1 MFFLSASLIFQ
12 SERKIS
18 RQNSTP
24 SNVIA
29 VGFIAL
35 VKSRSKSIVVGVA
48 GGTGAGKSTIVK
60 EILKQLGTEKVSV
73 IQHDSYY
80 KNRPELSFEERTKI
94 NFDHPDSL
102 DTNLLVEHL
111 NLLIS
116 GKNVGIPVFH
126 HFTKYLRDSST
137 KKVESRPILIV
148 EGILV
153 LNDKKLRDLMN
164 LKVFID
170 VPPDLRFI
178 RRLKRDLSEHGRS
191 VEAVTKQYL
200 ATIRKMHEMY
210 VEPSK
215 IYADVLIPEGWSNRQ
230 AVNLLVSQLQTLQE
244 KHFS

>member
-1 MFFLSASLIFQ
+1 M
-12 SERKIS
+12 
-18 RQNSTP
+18 
-24 SNVIA
+24 
-29 VGFIAL
+29 

-60 EILKQLGTEKVSV
+60 EIVKQLGTEIVSV

-102 DTNLLVEHL
+102 ETNLLVEHL

-153 LNDKKLRDLMN
+153 LNEKELRDLMN

-178 RRLKRDLSEHGRS
+178 RRLKRDLSEYGRS
-191 VEAVTKQYL
+191 VESITKQYL
-200 ATIRKMHEMY
+200 ATIRTMHEEY

-215 IYADVLIPEGWSNRQ
+215 IYADVFITEDWSNRQ
-230 AVNLLVSQLQTLQE
+230 AVNLLVSHLQTLQE

>member
-12 SERKIS
+12 SERKRS

-24 SNVIA
+24 SNIIA

-102 DTNLLVEHL
+102 ETNLLVEHL

-116 GKNVGIPVFH
+116 VKNV
-126 HFTKYLRDSST
+126 
-137 KKVESRPILIV
+137 
-148 EGILV
+148 
-153 LNDKKLRDLMN
+153 
-164 LKVFID
+164 
-170 VPPDLRFI
+170 
-178 RRLKRDLSEHGRS
+178 
-191 VEAVTKQYL
+191 
-200 ATIRKMHEMY
+200 
-210 VEPSK
+210 
-215 IYADVLIPEGWSNRQ
+215 
-230 AVNLLVSQLQTLQE
+230 
-244 KHFS
+244 

>member
-1 MFFLSASLIFQ
+1 MTGFLPMATAKPFVMGI
-12 SERKIS
+12 
-18 RQNSTP
+18 
-24 SNVIA
+24 
-29 VGFIAL
+29 
-35 VKSRSKSIVVGVA
+35 
-48 GGTGAGKSTIVK
+48 GGGSGSGKSTIVK

-102 DTNLLVEHL
+102 ETNLLVEHL

-116 GKNVGIPVFH
+116 GKNVEIPVFH

-153 LNDKKLRDLMN
+153 FNDKKLRDLMN
-164 LKVFID
+164 LKVFVD

-178 RRLKRDLSEHGRS
+178 SRLKRDLSEHGRS
-191 VEAVTKQYL
+191 VASVTKQYL
-200 ATIRKMHEMY
+200 ATIRTMHEEY

-215 IYADVLIPEGWSNRQ
+215 IYADVFIPEGWSNRQ
-230 AVNLLVSQLQTLQE
+230 AVNMLVSHLQTLQE

>member
-1 MFFLSASLIFQ
+1 M
-12 SERKIS
+12 
-18 RQNSTP
+18 
-24 SNVIA
+24 
-29 VGFIAL
+29 AL

-60 EILKQLGTEKVSV
+60 EILEQLGTEKVSV
-73 IQHDSYY
+73 IEHDSYY

-102 DTNLLVEHL
+102 ETKLLVKHL

-116 GKNVGIPVFH
+116 GKNVEIPVFH
-126 HFTKYLRDSST
+126 HFTKYLRDSCT

-153 LNDKKLRDLMN
+153 LNDKELRDLMN
-164 LKVFID
+164 LKVFVD

-191 VEAVTKQYL
+191 VESVTKQYL
-200 ATIRKMHEMY
+200 ATIRNKHEEY
-210 VEPSK
+210 VEQSK
-215 IYADVLIPEGWSNRQ
+215 IFVDVFISEVWRNRK
-230 AVNLLVSQLQTLQE
+230 AVNLLVSHLPNSSRET
-244 KHFS
+244 FFII

>member
-1 MFFLSASLIFQ
+1 M
-12 SERKIS
+12 
-18 RQNSTP
+18 
-24 SNVIA
+24 
-29 VGFIAL
+29 

-80 KNRPELSFEERTKI
+80 KNHPELSIEERTKI
-94 NFDHPDSL
+94 NYDHPDSL
-102 DTNLLVEHL
+102 ETNLLVEHL

-116 GKNVGIPVFH
+116 GKNVEIPVFH

-153 LNDKKLRDLMN
+153 LNDKKLRDSMN

-178 RRLKRDLSEHGRS
+178 RRLKKDLYDHGRS
-191 VEAVTKQYL
+191 VESVINQYL
-200 ATIRKMHEMY
+200 STIRTMHEEY

-215 IYADVLIPEGWSNRQ
+215 IYADIYILDGWGKRQ
-230 AVNLLVSQLQTLQE
+230 AANYLVSQLKTLQE
-244 KHFS
+244 KNYS

>member
-1 MFFLSASLIFQ
+1 MYKRQ
-12 SERKIS
+12 
-18 RQNSTP
+18 QNSTP
-24 SNVIA
+24 SNIIA

-102 DTNLLVEHL
+102 ETNLLVEHL

-116 GKNVGIPVFH
+116 GKNVEIPVFH

-153 LNDKKLRDLMN
+153 LNDKELRDLMN

-178 RRLKRDLSEHGRS
+178 RRLKRELSEHGRS
-191 VEAVTKQYL
+191 VESVTKQYL
-200 ATIRKMHEMY
+200 ATIRTMHEEY

-215 IYADVLIPEGWSNRQ
+215 IYADVFIPEGWSNRQ
-230 AVNLLVSQLQTLQE
+230 AVNLLVSHLQTLQE